1 MPVKTP
7 RTDWAIEAARVGLR
21 LEEIALVTGKSY
33 FAVYRYSTGS
43 RRPTPEWLAQVAA
56 LIANA
61 RYNLRQ
67 PQAEK
72 PGGGLLS

>member
-1 MPVKTP
+1 MQVKTV
-7 RTDWAIEAARVGLR
+7 RTEWAIEAASVGLR

-33 FAVYRYSTGS
+33 HAVYRYSTGS

-67 PQAEK
+67 PGTG
-72 PGGGLLS
+72 PTGSLS

>member
-7 RTDWAIEAARVGLR
+7 RTDWAIEAERVGLR
-21 LEEIALVTGKSY
+21 LEEIAVVTNKSY
-33 FAVYRYSTGS
+33 AAVYRYSTES

-56 LIANA
+56 LIANK
-61 RYNLRQ
+61 RFNLRQ
-67 PQAEK
+67 QPDK